1 MGVGVR
7 IKLELCLKISPPL
20 HAKRTAHAKRCM
32 ESRIHELCGYPPHH
46 CTNHPRIPFSGA
58 VNTSIYTVGIS
69 PTAVLI
75 ARERCLV
82 GPLTRVYIRQFEGFQ
97 HTIYTRVISPT
108 AVLITRKFHL
118 VGPLTR
124 VYIVCWNRREKV
136 RTFIFASI
144 MIDQLMKQFL
154 TYVSRF
160 EGRLRRISPT

>member
-1 MGVGVR
+1 MPSARPTLNAVRRAVFTNSAAIRPTTVLITREFHLVG
-7 IKLELCLKISPPL
+7 PL
-20 HAKRTAHAKRCM
+20 TRVYILLGSAH
-32 ESRIHELCGYPPHH
+32 
-46 CTNHPRIPFSGA
+46 
-58 VNTSIYTVGIS
+58 
-69 PTAVLI
+69 TAVLI

-160 EGRLRRISPT
+160 EGRLKRISPT